1 MRVAMIG
8 WEFPPYSAGGLATHC
23 YGLTRPLSKLASIT
37 FFMPLTSKPVECD
50 WLEMVSVSNAFFEKR
65 FKTFSP
71 YWRPSEHAVS
81 FETGML
87 RVNELYGTDFFKA
100 VREYNLSVFLKVK
113 EMHAKRQFDVVHCH
127 DWITIDAGIMLK
139 KELGL
144 PLVFTV
150 HSTELDR
157 SAGLN
162 PSQWVLDKEKE
173 GLYHADVVIAVS
185 NRVKDS
191 LVSFG
196 CDPAK
201 IVVIYNAVDFE
212 RFAFPEMGKENFRLK
227 RKIVLFHGR
236 LNIQKGPDYFLKAA
250 KIVSKEMPEVLFV
263 MSGVGDMFPQLV
275 NEAIGLGIA
284 NKVLFLGRIPE
295 DKLPL
300 VYKLCDVYV
309 LPSVSEP
316 FGITV
321 LEAMASG
328 KPVIISNTTGV
339 GEVVKNA
346 FRVSFWDTELL
357 AKKLLT
363 LLKHDSLRE
372 FLSRQLKEQAQMFSW
387 EDVARKT
394 RDAYAFAMVR
404 HHA

>member
-1 MRVAMIG
+1 MIG

-23 YGLTRPLSKLASIT
+23 YGLTRFLSKLVHLT
-37 FFMPLTSKPVECD
+37 FFMPLTAKPVKCD
-50 WLEMVSVSNAFFEKR
+50 WLEIESVSNAFFKTR
-65 FKTFSP
+65 FKTFSS
-71 YWRPSEHAVS
+71 YWRPATEHSTS
-81 FETGML
+81 FESGML
-87 RVNELYGTDFFKA
+87 RMDELYGTDFFKA
-100 VREYNLSVFLKVK
+100 VAEYNRSVFLKIK
-113 EMHAKRQFDVVHCH
+113 EMHARKPFDLVHCH
-127 DWITIDAGIMLK
+127 DWITIGAGIMLK

-150 HSTELDR
+150 HSTEMDR

-162 PSQWVLDKEKE
+162 PSQWLLDKEKE
-173 GLYHADVVIAVS
+173 GLYYADVVIAVS
-185 NRVKDS
+185 NRVKEA

-196 CDPAK
+196 CDPEK
-201 IVVIYNAVDFE
+201 IMVIYNAVDSE
-212 RFAFPEMGKENFRLK
+212 RFAVEMEKNAFRLK
-227 RKIVLFHGR
+227 RKIVLYHGR

-263 MSGVGDMFPQLV
+263 VSGVGDMFPQLV
-275 NEAIGLGIA
+275 NQAVELGIA

-328 KPVIISNTTGV
+328 KPVVISRTAGV

-346 FRVSFWDTELL
+346 FRVNFWDTELL
-357 AKKLLT
+357 AQKLLT
-363 LLKHDSLRE
+363 LLKHDSLRG
-372 FLSRQLKEQAQMFSW
+372 FIGGQLKLQAKEFSW
-387 EDVARKT
+387 NDVAHNTFK
-394 RDAYAFAMVR
+394 AYSRALVKK
-404 HHA
+404 HAA